1 VLCCLAGGIR
11 LVGEHQDFQCG
22 MYSLGAMAELGGHKP
37 QEARFVQSWITN
49 ANKVFAVFRP

>member
-1 VLCCLAGGIR
+1 LYCLAGGIR